1 MASDSQGTTIVWNGV
16 TLGEV
21 VSFEVDL
28 GSAEVTSYSPL
39 NGTSR
44 LKRFVPGDIDPGAV
58 NVVLRSKVGINTG
71 NVGLTGVLSIS
82 GPDIT
87 GSWSWAMYTEPKARG
102 VVNGLNEFS
111 VKFKLGG

>member
-21 VSFEVDL
+21 VSFDVDL

-44 LKRFVPGDIDPGAV
+44 VKRFVPGDVDPGAV
-58 NVVLRSKVGINTG
+58 VVTMRSKIAVSST
-71 NVGLTGVLSIS
+71 NVGLTASLSIS
-82 GPDIT
+82 GPDFS
-87 GSWSWAMYTEPKARG
+87 GSWSWAMFTEPKFRG
-102 VVNGLNEFS
+102 KVNDLDEYT